1 LRYDVVIIGAGMS
14 GLSAGVRL
22 AHFGKKVAILERHYR
37 VGGLN
42 SFYRSG
48 GYDLDVGLHAVTN
61 YSPDGPKSAPMA
73 RLLRRLRMRM
83 SDLELYP
90 QKVSRIV
97 FPDATLEFT
106 NDFDHLESQVGKV
119 FRGQEEGLR
128 KLKDEVFRL
137 YENNFEGAP
146 KSARQFASSF
156 ITDPALVE
164 MLMCPV
170 MFYGS
175 AWEDDMEGGQ
185 FALLFMSLYC
195 EGFARPKKG
204 IRPILEL
211 LVKRFNN
218 SGGEMRLRSG
228 VQRIEVREGKA
239 TGVVLD
245 NGEKLE
251 CDAVLSSAG
260 LMETIAICPEV
271 SPTDLEPEPG
281 RMSFTESINII
292 DRPAEKLGLDASI
305 TFFSANQKFSYRRS
319 ALPVDVNS
327 GVICVPGN
335 FCYDER
341 PETHMVRITNIAN
354 PRFWEGADETEYEKG
369 KIEWRDKSLEVVEK
383 IVPKFIDHV
392 TYFDMF
398 TPRTIKKFTGH
409 INGAVY
415 GSPTKLADGR
425 TQVEN
430 IYICGTDQGYLGVV
444 GSMISGVEIA
454 NQRLL

>member
-106 NDFDHLESQVGKV
+106 NDFDHLARQSGKV
-119 FRGQEEGLR
+119 FPGQEENLR
-128 KLKDEVFRL
+128 RLKDEVFRL
-137 YENNFEGAP
+137 YENNFSGAP
-146 KSARQFASSF
+146 RSARRFASSF
-156 ITDPALVE
+156 ITAPDLVE

-175 AWEDDMEGGQ
+175 AWENDMEGGQ

-195 EGFARPKKG
+195 EGFARPKNG
-204 IRPILEL
+204 IRPILDL
-211 LVKRFNN
+211 LVERFKN

-228 VQRIEVREGKA
+228 VQKIEVSKGKA
-239 TGVVLD
+239 VGVVLD
-245 NGEKLE
+245 NGDTVE
-251 CDAVLSSAG
+251 CEAVLSSAG

-271 SPTDLEPEPG
+271 SPVDLAPEAG
-281 RMSFTESINII
+281 RMSFVESINII
-292 DRPAEKLGLDASI
+292 DRPADELGLDASI
-305 TFFSANQKFSYRRS
+305 TFFSANRKFRYRRS
-319 ALPVDVNS
+319 DLPVDVQS

-335 FCYDER
+335 FCYDE
-341 PETHMVRITNIAN
+341 PPDTHMVRITNIAD
-354 PRFWEGADETEYEKG
+354 PGFWEGADKAGYEKG
-369 KIEWRDKSLEVVEK
+369 KIEWRDKSLEVVGT
-383 IVPKFIDHV
+383 IVPEFSDNV

-398 TPRTIKKFTGH
+398 TPRTIRKFTGH

-415 GSPTKLADGR
+415 GSPTKLGDGK
-425 TQVEN
+425 TPVEN
-430 IYICGTDQGYLGVV
+430 VFVCGTDQGYLGVV